1 MLELLI
7 AILLGLAAP
16 DYTATT
22 NADNT
27 VVTSTANGTETDPL
41 DDSGGDTGHI
51 PPKPPT
57 P

>member
-16 DYTATT
+16 DYTAKT
-22 NADNT
+22 NADT
-27 VVTSTANGTETDPL
+27 TMVTASDTETDPV